1 MRTQD
6 MTQGHPLKLILAFSL
21 PLMLG
26 NAFQQLYTMVDTIV
40 VGQGIGV
47 AALAAVG
54 ASDWLNWLVLSLIQG
69 MAQGFSIKM
78 AQDFGARDEAE
89 LRRTVG
95 GAVSLYTLTLPTTP
109 YV

>member
-54 ASDWLNWLVLSLIQG
+54 ASVVSGVVSTDAAS
-69 MAQGFSIKM
+69 A
-78 AQDFGARDEAE
+78 AGA
-89 LRRTVG
+89 
-95 GAVSLYTLTLPTTP
+95 S
-109 YV
+109 